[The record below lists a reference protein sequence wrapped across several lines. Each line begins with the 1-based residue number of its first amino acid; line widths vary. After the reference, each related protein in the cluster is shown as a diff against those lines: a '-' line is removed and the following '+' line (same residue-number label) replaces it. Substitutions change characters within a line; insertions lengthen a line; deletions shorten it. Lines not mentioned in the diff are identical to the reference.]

1 MLEWDRKRVKDG
13 KRERARERLRK
24 QPKNKTNEY
33 EPSIVMAA
41 NRRGKREEEAKKNGT
56 KMKIKKNVCL
66 RHKTK

>member
-41 NRRGKREEEAKKNGT
+41 NRRGKREEEAKKTG
-56 KMKIKKNVCL
+56 
-66 RHKTK
+66 RR